1 SLNSKT
7 LQKVARPHNAET
19 TLKSLQLL
27 KDFRWENFGCDL
39 IMGLP
44 YQTLSEF
51 KNQLEKLLEFNPK
64 HLSAYFLSYDTKRID
79 TFIKDSP
86 TEEEQIAMYWHIQER
101 LSQNNFSHYEVSN

>member
-1 SLNSKT
+1 LHSYQEKFRRSLQILKYLWSAIQKAWIIKRSREFIRKVGITRLSLGVQSLNSKT

-27 KDFRWENFGCDL
+27 KDFGWENFGCDL

-51 KNQLEKLLEFNPK
+51 KGHLENSF
-64 HLSAYFLSYDTKRID
+64 
-79 TFIKDSP
+79 
-86 TEEEQIAMYWHIQER
+86 
-101 LSQNNFSHYEVSN
+101 